1 MGRMNKLLLIALIL
15 LSQNAFSQSL
25 CTDLITAPVIH
36 AGRSSAFTNAFAKVK
51 NEVDTLI
58 GPLAPAEVSV
68 KRSLYFWDSQFNLE
82 TFEIVIGM
90 QHKVRDLFLP
100 QSLDHV
106 TMAHEY
112 GHALLEKNI
121 PIAVE
126 YDQSIRSSFH
136 ELFADVVAI
145 TYTRNPR
152 SLRDLTQKFHPNYDN
167 HMGRNFEVD
176 TSLHYKD
183 WKSKVTETIGI
194 KNPYEM
200 MNPVKWA
207 LWDIVKNKIHSD
219 SYRKKI
225 IPLFLKALKPYFVK
239 WTERSRDYPDTI
251 DTTEMVQVNQQIIK
265 ALYKSD
271 LMNPI

>member
-1 MGRMNKLLLIALIL
+1 MKNILLLALVL
-15 LSQNAFSQSL
+15 LSQNAFSQPL
-25 CTDLITAPVIH
+25 CTDLITAPVVYTS
-36 AGRSSAFTNAFAKVK
+36 RSSAFTNAFAIVK

-58 GPLAPAEVSV
+58 GPLAPADVSV
-68 KRSLYFWDSQFNLE
+68 KKSLYFLDSQFNLE

-90 QHKVRDLFLP
+90 QHKVRDLFSPL
-100 QSLDHV
+100 SLDHV

-112 GHALLEKNI
+112 GHAILEKNI
-121 PIAVE
+121 PIAVD

-152 SLRDLTQKFHPNYDN
+152 SLRDLTQKFDPNFEN

-176 TSLHYKD
+176 LNLYYKD

-194 KNPYEM
+194 ENPYEM

-225 IPLFLKALKPYFVK
+225 IPLFLEAMKPNFVK

-251 DTTEMVQVNQQIIK
+251 DTTEMVRVNQQIIK
-265 ALYKSD
+265 VLYKSD
-271 LMNPI
+271 LMKPI